1 VFVSCCKYGRESG
14 ESQAVV
20 DGLVSGSAS
29 LCDLLDSVLRRSGES
44 IALPTSIRIVWH
56 RMRQKSSDGGHLMA
70 CHITHLIDWLVVH
83 MFYGAANVT
92 YAAANFMM
100 LNAINLSRFV
110 TLTLWHFVTP

>member
-1 VFVSCCKYGRESG
+1 MFVSCCKYGRESG

-29 LCDLLDSVLRRSGES
+29 LCDLLDSVLRCSGES

-56 RMRQKSSDGGHLMA
+56 RMRQKSSDGVHLA
-70 CHITHLIDWLVVH
+70 NWLIVH
-83 MFYGAANVT
+83 MFY
-92 YAAANFMM
+92 AAADFMM
-100 LNAINLSRFV
+100 LNTIDLCWFV